1 VTVSRDMTTA
11 GQAAF
16 TFLKILHVAPS
27 REVTTE
33 EKFRLPIF
41 TAQGAA
47 VPACMHLKNESVR

>member
-1 VTVSRDMTTA
+1 MTTA